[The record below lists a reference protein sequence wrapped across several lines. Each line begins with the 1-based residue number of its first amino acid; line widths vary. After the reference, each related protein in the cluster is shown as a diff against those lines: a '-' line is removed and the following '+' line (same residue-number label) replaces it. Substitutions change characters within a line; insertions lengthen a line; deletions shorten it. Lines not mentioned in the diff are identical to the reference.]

1 MEKLKALIF
10 DLDGTLGDTLPL
22 CIKAFRHAIE
32 PLIQRTISDA
42 EIIATFGPSE
52 EGTIQALAP
61 DHYEKG
67 VADYLHYYEHFHD
80 LCPTPFT
87 GIRDLLD
94 SLRRRGVRLAMVTG
108 KGVHSTAIS
117 LKRFQLEDYFELV
130 ETGWAAGPR
139 KPACLQKVIQ
149 TFADIQKEEMVYV
162 GDSPSDIESSRSVGL
177 PVVGAAWAST
187 TNSKELAE
195 SQPDELFD
203 AITVFA
209 DWVAA
214 KTS

>member
-1 MEKLKALIF
+1 MEKLKAVIF

-61 DHYEKG
+61 DYYEKG
-67 VADYLHYYEHFHD
+67 VADYLRYYEQFHD
-80 LCPTPFT
+80 LCPAPFS
-87 GIRDLLD
+87 GVRDLLD
-94 SLRRRGVRLAMVTG
+94 NLRQQGVRLAMVTG

-139 KPACLQKVIQ
+139 KPACLQNVMRAFTGIR
-149 TFADIQKEEMVYV
+149 KEAMIYV
-162 GDSPSDIESSRSVGL
+162 GDSPSDIESSRSVGM

-187 TNSKELAE
+187 TNGQELAE

-203 AITVFA
+203 SIAAFA
-209 DWVAA
+209 DWLSP
-214 KTS
+214 KIN